1 MHQKNAIS
9 KINVVVLKK
18 LLIAQ
23 NTHLFL
29 QLNVEFDYRQDYFDD
44 LQKLLE
50 NFEFQFLIA

>member
-1 MHQKNAIS
+1 MQF
-9 KINVVVLKK
+9 LKSMLLFLK
-18 LLIAQ
+18 RLLIAQ